1 MLSCRGGGRI
11 TEASYLNAKGRSSR
25 GNSPISVHEIV
36 GTPTANTSFRRES
49 KSYHRDTNA
58 RPVAISTLKALHARI
73 WFAVHDLREGV
84 ILREG
89 CRYAGVNG
97 IHSPDAMT
105 LSRTRLNIKE
115 RNNAVPGC
123 LQPSTM
129 SRKQSSPEAA
139 DNQSS
144 AH

>member
-1 MLSCRGGGRI
+1 MPRAVALEATPQSAFTKLLVRQQPTHLSDVRVNHI
-11 TEASYLNAKGRSSR
+11 TE
-25 GNSPISVHEIV
+25 
-36 GTPTANTSFRRES
+36 
-49 KSYHRDTNA
+49 DTNA

-73 WFAVHDLREGV
+73 WFAVHGLREGV

-129 SRKQSSPEAA
+129 SREQSSPEAA